1 MIPEENVFDR
11 FLARKNCREKI
22 RSLWNNWAPTK
33 MFVRPF
39 SERRKSLETFIF
51 YSESIRTHGHR
62 SEQNTIQ
69 NTEIRDQKP
78 FKFVEPNVFSTYS
91 MISSKLK
98 NKTCSVETQPKGNR
112 LLHRLVL
119 NAPSA
124 KREKCRLS
132 EEKNLQID
140 EGKKQKSSPTTCFSS
155 FFSPRP

>member
-1 MIPEENVFDR
+1 
-11 FLARKNCREKI
+11 
-22 RSLWNNWAPTK
+22 
-33 MFVRPF
+33 
-39 SERRKSLETFIF
+39 
-51 YSESIRTHGHR
+51 
-62 SEQNTIQ
+62 
-69 NTEIRDQKP
+69 
-78 FKFVEPNVFSTYS
+78 

-140 EGKKQKSSPTTCFSS
+140 EGKKQKSSRTTCFSS
-155 FFSPRP
+155 FFSPRPWNQKKFQKHVLVSNCSYKKKDSRREAFSIVNKSLPVRIFEQIGIFFSKMFFFRQLNDSSEVRNRFNGDLIPAKQRKSISLFTGF